1 MNTSRRRFLKSGL
14 LLAMTGSTLLRTVAV
29 RAQSSSKVI
38 VVGAGF
44 SGLAAA
50 RTLRDAGEQ
59 VIVLEARDRIGG
71 RVWTSRLWKDAP
83 MDLGGSWIH
92 GLDGNPLTRLAKEA
106 GAQLVETSEDSAVF
120 YLPGGKIAGD
130 ADEARLAKIEALI
143 ERALDRADYGR
154 AEDGQTLKEAIE
166 QELGDRELSKADR
179 QALDFWVNTAIETEY
194 AGDWGEMS
202 AGYDDDEGFGGAEAV
217 FPQGYG
223 VLADHLARG
232 LEIRHGHKV
241 RKIDSRGE
249 GVVVETEKHGRFSA
263 DAVIV
268 TVPLGVLK
276 RGQIEFLP
284 GLPEKHQRA
293 LQGLD
298 MGVLNKTILRFP
310 KIFWPKEA
318 DWLAYAAEKRGQ
330 WTSFFNLWRPSG
342 QPILMGFNAGAYGRE
357 IETFSDKEIVAG
369 AMSTLKDIFGNN
381 IPQPKDWQ
389 LSRWASDPFTYGS
402 YSFLKPEATRRT
414 RADLAS
420 PVSDT
425 VILAGEATSPSYSAT
440 VHGAYLSGVGA
451 AGLWLEE

>member
-1 MNTSRRRFLKSGL
+1 MSTTRRRFLKSGL
-14 LLAMTGSTLLRTVAV
+14 LMVLAGSTLLRSAA
-29 RAQSSSKVI
+29 RAQASSKVI

-50 RTLRDAGEQ
+50 KALHDAGEQ
-59 VIVLEARDRIGG
+59 VIVLEARERIGG

-106 GAQLVETSEDSAVF
+106 GAQLVESSEDSAIF
-120 YLPGGKIAGD
+120 YLPGGKIAGA
-130 ADEARLAKIEALI
+130 ADEARLEKIEALI
-143 ERALDRADYGR
+143 ERALEN

-166 QELGDRELSKADR
+166 QELDERELSKADR
-179 QALDFWVNTAIETEY
+179 QALDFWVSSAIEHEY

-223 VLADHLARG
+223 ALADHLARG

-249 GVVVETEKHGRFSA
+249 GVVVETEKHGRISA

-298 MGVLNKTILRFP
+298 MGVLNKAILRFP

-342 QPILMGFNAGAYGRE
+342 QPILMGFNSGAYGRE
-357 IETFSDKEIVAG
+357 IETFSDQEIVAG

-389 LSRWASDPFTYGS
+389 LSRWASDPFAYGS

-420 PVSDT
+420 PVNDK

-451 AGLWLEE
+451 AGLWLED